1 MKSVVICTCNS
12 DNKKSVSKGVQI
24 TYLMSLRKLLT
35 KFKITKN
42 RTTAVHNF
50 DSISKKW
57 QICFVV
63 TTGYFLFCK
72 CGQLNLP
79 LVNNMLGISR
89 LRILYINTNITSVFV
104 VKLTDQQQ
112 CRYKRNFVH
121 CENFSTICLINRQ
134 KEEVYPQISLFS

>member
-1 MKSVVICTCNS
+1 MHYSLFNVLQGNVKVNQIIYAVLRINCQLRISLNNS
-12 DNKKSVSKGVQI
+12 FV
-24 TYLMSLRKLLT
+24 KLLIKFVLSALT
-35 KFKITKN
+35 KSHNN

-57 QICFVV
+57 QICVAI

-112 CRYKRNFVH
+112 CSF
-121 CENFSTICLINRQ
+121 L
-134 KEEVYPQISLFS
+134 L

>member
-12 DNKKSVSKGVQI
+12 DNNKKSISKSVQI

-35 KFKITKN
+35 KCKITKN
-42 RTTAVHNF
+42 RTTAVYNF

-57 QICFVV
+57 QICVAV

-112 CRYKRNFVH
+112 CSF
-121 CENFSTICLINRQ
+121 L
-134 KEEVYPQISLFS
+134 L

>member
-1 MKSVVICTCNS
+1 MKSVIICTCNS
-12 DNKKSVSKGVQI
+12 NNNKKSISKSVQI

-35 KFKITKN
+35 KCKY
-42 RTTAVHNF
+42 RTIAVHNF

-57 QICFVV
+57 QICVAV

-104 VKLTDQQQ
+104 VKLTEQQQ

-134 KEEVYPQISLFS
+134 KEEVYPQISLIS